1 MFPVLDDIDIP
12 NLTSISSLSDDES
25 EDLPTAASS
34 RALSPRSMRDAS
46 NFVLKLC
53 QLLFTMIVVDKA
65 FGGTRK
71 SKRF

>member
-12 NLTSISSLSDDES
+12 NLTFISSLSDDES
-25 EDLPTAASS
+25 EDLPTTAS
-34 RALSPRSMRDAS
+34 RALRPRSMRDAS

-53 QLLFTMIVVDKA
+53 QLLFTMMVVDKA

>member
-12 NLTSISSLSDDES
+12 NLTFISSLSDDES
-25 EDLPTAASS
+25 EDLPTTAS

-53 QLLFTMIVVDKA
+53 QLLFTMMVVDKA